1 MGAYLVIQGDLTIGQ
16 LIAFRIIS
24 GYVVGPLLNLATSW
38 QTFQGV
44 ALSIER
50 LSDVVDAQTENAA
63 EEVDQLPLP
72 PIAGEVTFQD
82 VDFRFNES
90 SPLVVRKV
98 NFQVEAGAFIGIVGR
113 SGSGKSTIMKLLPR
127 LYKPESGRIMIDGYD
142 INKLQ
147 LGSVRRQI
155 GIVPQDSL
163 LFDGTVRDNI
173 ALTSP
178 DATSEEITHAARVG
192 LRP

>member
-1 MGAYLVIQGDLTIGQ
+1 MVISGDLTVGQ

-38 QTFQGV
+38 QNFQSV

-50 LSDVVDAQTENAA
+50 LSDVIDAKTEASDNDVDL
-63 EEVDQLPLP
+63 LPLP
-72 PIAGEVTFQD
+72 SVSGEVIFQD
-82 VDFRFNES
+82 VDFRFVDH
-90 SPLVVRKV
+90 SPLVVNRV
-98 NFQVEAGAFIGIVGR
+98 SFSIPAGSFVGIVGR

-127 LYKPESGRIMIDGYD
+127 LYKPSDGRILIDGYD
-142 INKLQ
+142 IAKLQ

-163 LFDGTVRDNI
+163 LFEGTIQDNI
-173 ALTSP
+173 SNI
-178 DATSEEITHAARVG
+178 SR
-192 LRP
+192 RNFR